1 MAQLGAVSTREI
13 NGQRTQFGTSG
24 YTMEHVFVL
33 YDRATQSVWYP
44 GEDQTL
50 QAVGGIRKG
59 TSIPFLD
66 EPAPVTL
73 AEWLEQHPESTVLLP
88 SETDYES
95 WQRARLGVGIEP
107 AEGGIRINRVMQDSS
122 AAVSGLLVDDV
133 LVEISGTAV
142 TSREGLRA
150 VLSEHRVG
158 DTVEIGIER
167 MREGA
172 EAIERLTIS
181 VTFLSKP

>member
-1 MAQLGAVSTREI
+1 MG
-13 NGQRTQFGTSG
+13 
-24 YTMEHVFVL
+24 HVFVL

-50 QAVGGIRKG
+50 QAVGGVRKG

-95 WQRARLGVGIEP
+95 WQRARLGIRVEP
-107 AEGGIRINRVMQDSS
+107 AEGGIRITRVGEDS
-122 AAVSGLLVDDV
+122 AAAASGLLVDDV
-133 LVEISGTAV
+133 LLEIAGTPV
-142 TSREGLRA
+142 KSRDELRA
-150 VLSEHRVG
+150 TLSEYRVG
-158 DTVEIGIER
+158 DTIELR
-167 MREGA
+167 
-172 EAIERLTIS
+172 IERLAGENEAAERLTVS
-181 VTFLSKP
+181 VTFLPQS